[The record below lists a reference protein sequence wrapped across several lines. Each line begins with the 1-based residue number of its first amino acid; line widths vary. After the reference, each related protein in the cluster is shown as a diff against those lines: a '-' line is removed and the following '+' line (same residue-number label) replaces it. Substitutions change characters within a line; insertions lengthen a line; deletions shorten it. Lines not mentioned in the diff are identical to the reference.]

1 MELIL
6 KQTVDSIGEEGDIVK
21 VKPGYARNYLIPQK
35 LGVLADKANL
45 AILEQERASI
55 NARREKQNESAEA
68 LSKKLSGTTV
78 TIEQRVGEEDRLFG
92 SVTSADIVKKLA
104 ELNIAVEKKKVL
116 LPEPIKSLGETAV
129 PIKVGYQMTTDIMVQ
144 VVPLE
149 EKEEE

>member
-55 NARREKQNESAEA
+55 NARREKQNEAAEA

-104 ELNIAVEKKKVL
+104 ELDIAVEKKSVL

-129 PIKVGYQMTTDIMVQ
+129 PVKVGYQMTTDIMVQ

>member
-6 KQTVDSIGEEGDIVK
+6 KQTIDSIGEEGDIVK

-55 NARREKQNESAEA
+55 NTRREKQNKTAEA

-78 TIEQRVGEEDRLFG
+78 TIAQRVGEEDRLFG

-104 ELNIAVEKKKVL
+104 ELDIAVEKKNVL

-129 PIKVGYQMTTDIMVQ
+129 PVKVGYQMTTDIMVQ